1 MLGYSCGMAQS
12 AYWVFLKGN
21 CGAPAPAI
29 PAPVLSKRPI
39 PFQNGLQDLPV
50 CENYLAAFRGAGY
63 PILAQSR
70 WLNAVVLQLESW
82 QIQEVAS
89 LAFVD
94 KIKQVRQLSVSGL
107 PVENEHP
114 LLPAGTEDTKDL
126 SASFWAFATRQL
138 SLIGSTDL
146 QINRFTGKGI
156 RVAVFDNGF
165 PGVDRLPGF
174 QKTSILATRDVVN
187 GETDVYNNTGT
198 HGTMVLS
205 TLAAYQPGGV
215 VGAAFDADY
224 ILAVTENDASES
236 LQEEYNWVV
245 GAEWADSMGAD
256 IFTTSLGYTVFDD
269 STEDHRYSDLDGN
282 TTVITRAADA
292 AAQRGILV
300 INSAGNEGASEWG
313 HISAPADGDS
323 VFAIGSVNP
332 NRLLSGFS
340 GRGPSSDGRI
350 KPDLVA
356 QGERVGVLDQNGTV
370 RQYNGTSF
378 SGPVVAGLAAQLM
391 EAVPGMSGYEL
402 GVAIRNSATHYATPN
417 NDWGYGIP
425 DGRKVYQNLTGKA
438 LADPVQAELMVYPN
452 PARGRFTV
460 SVVFPGEGKDLRM
473 EIWNMEGRKYGEWL
487 LKSGY
492 FLNEFTFTA
501 TSELT
506 GMTPGLYFLKFSEL
520 AGEGAPPQYKRVFWE
535 GL

>member
-1 MLGYSCGMAQS
+1 MLGYSCGMAQT
-12 AYWVFLKGN
+12 AYWVFLRGN

-29 PAPVLSKRPI
+29 PASVLSKRPL

-50 CENYLAAFRGAGY
+50 CESYLAALRCAGF

-70 WLNAVVLQLESW
+70 WLNAVVLKLEHWQLREVESMPF
-82 QIQEVAS
+82 VAS
-89 LAFVD
+89 IQQA
-94 KIKQVRQLSVSGL
+94 RQLSVSGL
-107 PVENEHP
+107 PVTTEAP
-114 LLPAGTEDTKDL
+114 LLPARIEDTKDL
-126 SASFWAFATRQL
+126 SASFWAYSTRQL
-138 SLIGSTDL
+138 ALIGSTHL
-146 QINRFTGKGI
+146 QINRYTGKGI

-174 QKTSILATRDVVN
+174 QKTKVLATRDVVH
-187 GETDVYNNTGT
+187 GEVDVYNNTGT

-224 ILAVTENDASES
+224 LLAVTEDDGGES

-245 GAEWADSMGAD
+245 GAEWADSLGAD

-269 STEDHRYSDLDGN
+269 STEDHFYSDLDGN

-300 INSAGNEGASEWG
+300 INSAGNEGASEWRY
-313 HISAPADGDS
+313 ISAPADGDS
-323 VFAIGSVNP
+323 VLAIGSVNP
-332 NRLLSGFS
+332 DRVLSGFS
-340 GRGPSSDGRI
+340 GSGPTADGRI

-356 QGERVGVLDQNGTV
+356 QGERVGVLDPNGMV

-378 SGPVVAGLAAQLM
+378 SGPVVAGMAAQLM
-391 EAVPGMSGYEL
+391 EAIPGVRGYEL
-402 GVAIRNSATHYATPN
+402 ALAIRNTGTMAAVPD

-425 DGRKVYQNLTGKA
+425 DGRKVYQNLTGKT

-452 PARGRFTV
+452 PARGKFTL
-460 SVVFPGEGKDLRM
+460 SVVFPGEGRDLRM
-473 EIWNMEGRKYGEWL
+473 EIWNMEGKKYGEWL
-487 LKSGY
+487 LDSGY
-492 FLNEFTFTA
+492 FLNEFSF
-501 TSELT
+501 SSDKELG
-506 GMTPGLYFLKFSEL
+506 GMAPGLYFLKLTE
-520 AGEGAPPQYKRVFWE
+520 AGNGESPQWIRLFWE
-535 GL
+535 GI